1 MFKTTYLSA
10 LGFGSAA
17 GSTGSPFW
25 WDVKTIRPDLV
36 AYIEV
41 ITDLLSCDERNPP
54 SGIKVNSVTAV
65 VLSVMI
71 CANPP
76 SDGDIRNRRWKNNKA
91 KTCYWNNLNYN
102 RNTASPFL
110 Y

>member
-10 LGFGSAA
+10 SGFGSAA

-54 SGIKVNSVTAV
+54 SGIYIKSVTAV
-65 VLSVMI
+65 VLCVITWVDSS
-71 CANPP
+71 
-76 SDGDIRNRRWKNNKA
+76 SDAGRRNR
-91 KTCYWNNLNYN
+91 
-102 RNTASPFL
+102 S
-110 Y
+110 